1 MLLLT
6 TFESFVRYIAI
17 FAVMVSIVGLVL
29 SKIKQPY
36 IIGYILIGAITGKD
50 GLGLIENPEL
60 MHYMGEI
67 GIVLLLFFI
76 GMEIN
81 LRDIVSKWRLSLVG
95 TFIQVLISVAVVLM
109 LGYFMGWTV
118 ERAVVIGFV
127 IALSSTAVSIRLL
140 EDKGLLHTRIGNNVL
155 SVLLAQDV
163 IIVPLL
169 IITSFLGGSS
179 RTSTEYFLLLTGGA
193 LVVLIMV
200 VLFNKKTVMLPFS
213 KRLMRERELQVFAAI
228 LFCFGGALV
237 TSLFGLSAALGA
249 FVGGVIINSA
259 RATGWIQGTLHSF
272 RVLFVAVFFISIGLQ
287 LDLHFLWNNAL
298 ILTIALLAVFVL
310 NQAINSAILRFFG
323 SSHVESLLGG
333 SYLAQIGELSF
344 LIAATAF
351 NLGIK
356 SAYAYNFTISLISLT
371 LIISPFWIYLVA
383 QFVKRLGVE
392 QPHPDIS

>member
-1 MLLLT
+1 VL
-6 TFESFVRYIAI
+6 
-17 FAVMVSIVGLVL
+17 VSIVGLVL

-36 IIGYILIGAITGKD
+36 IIGYILIGALTGKD
-50 GLGLIENPEL
+50 GLGLIENPDL

-81 LRDIVSKWRLSLVG
+81 LRDIVSKWRLSLLG
-95 TFIQVLISVAVVLM
+95 TIIQVLISVAVALL
-109 LGYFMGWTV
+109 LGYFMGWSV
-118 ERAVVIGFV
+118 ELAVVIGFV

-140 EDKGLLHTRIGNNVL
+140 EDKGLFHTRIGNNVL

-179 RTSTEYFLLLTGGA
+179 RSTTEYFLLLAGGVF
-193 LVVLIMV
+193 VVLVLV
-200 VLFNKKTVMLPFS
+200 VLFNRKTVMLPFS
-213 KRLMRERELQVFAAI
+213 KRIMRERELQVFVAI

-249 FVGGVIINSA
+249 FVGGIVINSA

-272 RVLFVAVFFISIGLQ
+272 RVLFVAIFFISIGLQ

-298 ILTIALLAVFVL
+298 VLSGALLAVFVL
-310 NQAINSAILRFFG
+310 NQFINSAILRFFG
-323 SSHVESLLGG
+323 SSRKESLLGG

-356 SAYAYNFTISLISLT
+356 STYAYNFTISLISLT
-371 LIISPFWIYLVA
+371 LIISPFWIYLVS
-383 QFVKRLGVE
+383 QFVKRIDAE
-392 QPHPDIS
+392 QSSSDIS

>member
-1 MLLLT
+1 MLLLS

-17 FAVMVSIVGLVL
+17 FAVLVSIVGLVL

-36 IIGYILIGAITGKD
+36 IIGYILIGALTGKD
-50 GLGLIENPEL
+50 GLGLIENPDL

-81 LRDIVSKWRLSLVG
+81 LRDIVSKWRLSLLG
-95 TFIQVLISVAVVLM
+95 TIIQVLISVAVALL
-109 LGYFMGWTV
+109 LGYFMGWSV
-118 ERAVVIGFV
+118 ELAVVIGFV

-140 EDKGLLHTRIGNNVL
+140 EDKGLFHTRIGNNVL

-179 RTSTEYFLLLTGGA
+179 RSTTEYFLLLAGGV
-193 LVVLIMV
+193 LVVLVLV
-200 VLFNKKTVMLPFS
+200 VLFNRKTVMLPFS
-213 KRLMRERELQVFAAI
+213 KRIMRERELQVFVAI

-249 FVGGVIINSA
+249 FVGGIVINSA

-272 RVLFVAVFFISIGLQ
+272 RVLFVAIFFISIGLQ

-298 ILTIALLAVFVL
+298 VLSGALLAVFVL
-310 NQAINSAILRFFG
+310 NQFINSAILRFFG
-323 SSHVESLLGG
+323 SSRKESLLGG

-356 SAYAYNFTISLISLT
+356 STYAYNFTISLISLT
-371 LIISPFWIYLVA
+371 LIISPFWIYLVS
-383 QFVKRLGVE
+383 QFVKRIDAE
-392 QPHPDIS
+392 QSSSDIS